1 MIKNLSPSRASQFK
15 TCPQQFKFAN
25 VDKLKE
31 PTNEVQAKGTAV
43 HQALEDLFELPKED
57 RDTEKLH
64 NLFRAAWTKVR
75 RTDEHH
81 NLFSSVDEER
91 EWGVDG
97 LKLLSNYMSMED
109 PKSFDPLERERWV
122 RGTIED
128 LNLRGILDRMDR
140 NQNGELIIV
149 DYKSGKAPAEKYKEP
164 RFFALKLYAL
174 LIRDELGITP
184 IELKLIYLK
193 NSTIHTLKVDNKMLD
208 EVKIEILDI
217 WSDIKLAFEEN
228 NFPATK
234 NALCKNWC
242 YYKPI
247 CPVFNDNAPSTEELR
262 KINEA
267 ISELQEE
274 IMVLDMFKND
284 KDIPKESPISSS
296 DRNKIQNK
304 IFELEKDKEL
314 IEKEIVDLLED

>member
-97 LKLLSNYMSMED
+97 LKLLNNYMSMED

-149 DYKSGKAPAEKYKEP
+149 DYKSGKAPSEKYKEP

-193 NSTIHTLKVDNKMLD
+193 NSTIHTLKVDNAMLD

-314 IEKEIVDLLED
+314 IEKEIVDLLGD

>member
-75 RTDEHH
+75 HTDEHH

-97 LKLLSNYMSMED
+97 LKLLNNYMSMED

-149 DYKSGKAPAEKYKEP
+149 DYKSGKAPTEKYKEP

-174 LIRDELGITP
+174 LIREELGITP

-284 KDIPKESPISSS
+284 KDIPKESPIYSS

-314 IEKEIVDLLED
+314 IEKEIVDLLGD

>member
-97 LKLLSNYMSMED
+97 LKLLNNYMSMED

-184 IELKLIYLK
+184 TELKLIYLK

-262 KINEA
+262 KINES
-267 ISELQEE
+267 ISELKEE
-274 IMVLDMFKND
+274 IMVLDMFKDD
-284 KDIPKESPISSS
+284 KDIPKESPISNS

-314 IEKEIVDLLED
+314 IEKEIVDLLRD